1 MEDAAM
7 PTDFRRNALLA
18 GVLADAPEASERIS
32 TVKLET
38 GQSLF
43 RSRAELDKV
52 YFPLDCVLAHLVVL
66 RDGNFVATLSVGR
79 EGAVARNDL
88 GFPGQEVTVELG
100 GAAAVMPLPELMAEA
115 GRHRDIEELFGRY
128 QALCFSALS
137 QRSACHA
144 THPAEAR
151 LATWLLL
158 SEARVG
164 PELLVTHEW
173 LSQLLGMRRATA
185 SISLELLQT
194 KQAVRLTRG
203 RVTATDLDRLREH
216 ACECYELLSNG
227 LLRPDLIVASA

>member
-1 MEDAAM
+1 M
-7 PTDFRRNALLA
+7 PTDLRRNALLA
-18 GVLADAPEASERIS
+18 GVLTDVPDVSQRIS

-88 GFPGQEVTVELG
+88 GFPGQEVTVEIG
-100 GAAAVMPLPELMAEA
+100 GDAAVMPLTELMAEA
-115 GRHRDIEELFGRY
+115 GRHPDIEELFARY

-158 SEARVG
+158 SAARVG
-164 PELLVTHEW
+164 PELFVTHEW

-185 SISLELLQT
+185 SISLELLQS
-194 KQAVRLTRG
+194 KSAVRLTRG
-203 RVTATDLDRLREH
+203 RVTATNLERLRDH

-227 LLRPDLIVASA
+227 LLATTPVVASA